1 MHSLLPVQVGKQICS
16 YEMTEN
22 LVEVPVVRVSP
33 HYVGKCH
40 KKVFEGLLAKGSS
53 TLQHRGTEH
62 FVQLC

>member
-22 LVEVPVVRVSP
+22 SVEVPVVKSEPALCR
-33 HYVGKCH
+33 CH
-40 KKVFEGLLAKGSS
+40 RKVFEGLLAKGSS